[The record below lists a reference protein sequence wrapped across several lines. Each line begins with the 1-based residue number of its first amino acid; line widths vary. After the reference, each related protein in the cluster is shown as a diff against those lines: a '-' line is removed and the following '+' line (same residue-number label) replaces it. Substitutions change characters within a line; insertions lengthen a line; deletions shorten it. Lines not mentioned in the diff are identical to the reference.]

1 MNEHTRPKSL
11 VGKSVERVEDA
22 SLLKGRGRFIDD
34 LPTRRDTAHA
44 AFLRSPHAH
53 AEIRAIDT
61 EKARAHPGVYAVLTG
76 EEVANLT
83 NSLVVGVKADVECW
97 PMARDRVRY
106 VGEPV
111 VLVVAE
117 SRYVAEDA
125 LDLVEVTYETLPPVI
140 EPRAALLD
148 DAPVLHP
155 SLGTNLIN
163 ERAFRYGDPDAAFA
177 VAAHR
182 IAITTAYPR
191 NSCTPIETYG
201 VIAEYDPGE
210 DAYDVTANFQG
221 PFSIHAVLSRA
232 LKVPGNRMRL
242 RTPPDSG
249 GSFGVKQGVFPYVVL
264 VAIAA
269 RVANRP
275 VKWIEDRLE
284 HLTASV
290 SATNRVTTLEAAVES
305 DGRITALSWDQ
316 IEDCGAHLRA
326 PEPATLY
333 RMHGN
338 MTGAYAIENVTIR
351 NRVVL
356 TNKTPTGL
364 NRGFGGPQ
372 IYFPL
377 ERLVHKIADELGLD
391 RLDVI
396 RKNLVPSD
404 AFPYRTATGALLD
417 SGDYQ
422 SALDRAVTEGG
433 LDELIARRDAARAEG
448 RLYGIGFTAAVEPS
462 VSNMGYITTV
472 LTPEARAKAGLKN
485 GAQAVAT
492 VGIDPLGSVTV
503 KVASVP
509 QGQGHRTVLAQVVA
523 DRLGLPL
530 SAVRVNTELDTN
542 RDAWSIASGN
552 YASRFA
558 PAVAGTAKLAA
569 DSLRGRLATI
579 AAAQLNVTAEQVEFA
594 DGKVFDSGNPDNSV
608 SFARVAAASHWA
620 PGTVPEGT
628 GQTIR
633 ETVFWTPDEL
643 TAPTPQDGIN
653 SSLCHGFIF
662 DFCGVEIDRDTG
674 AARIDRYV
682 TMHDCGTILHPG
694 MVDGQVRG
702 GFAQALGA
710 ALYEEYA
717 YGADG
722 AFLTG
727 TLADYLIPTVLETP
741 EPVILHFESPSPFTP
756 LGAKGV
762 GEGNCMST
770 PVCIANAIADAT
782 SVEDLT
788 LPLSPSKISAL
799 IHGEEKPS
807 AKPKRDVKPMKARA
821 GERTLS
827 GEGSAEVSAPRE
839 EIWAMLLDPKTLEA
853 IIPGAHKVEKISDTQ
868 FRADVTLG
876 VGPVKGRYRADIT
889 LSDMVEPEAVTLSG
903 GTEGA
908 LGSGRGQGRITLTKT
923 ETGTRVSY
931 SYEAGIGGKVA
942 SVGGRLLDGA
952 ARVVIGQFFQSLA
965 RYAGRG
971 KAAKS
976 ASSGILARLRSLLG
990 RRA

>member
-1 MNEHTRPKSL
+1 MNEQPRPKGF
-11 VGKSVERVEDA
+11 VGQSVERVEDA
-22 SLLKGRGRFIDD
+22 SLLKGRGRYIDD
-34 LPTRRDTAHA
+34 LPTRRDTAYA

-61 EKARAHPGVYAVLTG
+61 EKAKAHPGVYAVLTG
-76 EEVANLT
+76 EDVASLT

-125 LDLVEVTYETLPPVI
+125 LDFVEVTYETLPPVI
-140 EPRAALLD
+140 DPRAALAD
-148 DAPVLHP
+148 EAPVLHP

-163 ERAFRYGDPDAAFA
+163 ERAFRYGDPEAAFE
-177 VAAHR
+177 AAPHR

-269 RVANRP
+269 RVADRP

-290 SATNRVTTLEAAVES
+290 SATNRVTTLEAAVEP

-338 MTGAYAIENVTIR
+338 MTGAYAIENVAIR

-391 RLDVI
+391 RLEVI
-396 RKNLVPSD
+396 RRNLVPGD

-417 SGDYQ
+417 SGDYEA
-422 SALDRAVTEGG
+422 ALDRAVTEGG
-433 LDELIARRDAARAEG
+433 LGELIARRDSARAEG
-448 RLYGIGFTAAVEPS
+448 RLYGIGLTAAVEPS

-472 LTPEARAKAGLKN
+472 LTPEARAKAGPKN

-530 SAVRVNTELDTN
+530 GAVRVNTELDTN

-569 DSLRGRLATI
+569 DRLRGRLATI
-579 AAAQLNVTAEQVEFA
+579 AAAQLNVTADQIEFA
-594 DGKVFDSGNPDNSV
+594 EGKLFDRGNPDNSV

-633 ETVFWTPDEL
+633 ETVFWTADEL
-643 TAPTPQDGIN
+643 SAPTAEDGIN

-674 AARIDRYV
+674 VARIDRYV

-710 ALYEEYA
+710 ALSEEYA

-727 TLADYLIPTVLETP
+727 TLADYLIPTVMETP

-782 SVEDLT
+782 GVENLT

-799 IHGEEKPS
+799 IHADEKPS
-807 AKPKRDVKPMKARA
+807 TRRKSDAKPLKARA
-821 GERTLS
+821 GERALS
-827 GEGSAEVSAPRE
+827 GEGSADVSATRE
-839 EIWAMLLDPKTLEA
+839 EIWAMLLDPRTLEA
-853 IIPGAHKVEKISDTQ
+853 IIPGAHKVEKISDTH
-868 FRADVTLG
+868 FCADVTLG
-876 VGPVKGRYRADIT
+876 VGPVKGRYRADIE

-908 LGSGRGQGRITLTKT
+908 LGSGRGQGRITLTAT
-923 ETGTRVSY
+923 ENGTRVSY

-942 SVGGRLLDGA
+942 SIGGRLLDGA

-971 KAAKS
+971 KAAGTPS
-976 ASSGILARLRSLLG
+976 TGLMARLRSLLG

>member
-1 MNEHTRPKSL
+1 MNEQPRPKGF
-11 VGKSVERVEDA
+11 VGESVERVEDA
-22 SLLKGRGRFIDD
+22 SLLKGRGRYIDD
-34 LPTRRDTAHA
+34 LPTRRDAAHA

-53 AEIRAIDT
+53 AEIRAIDI
-61 EKARAHPGVYAVLTG
+61 EKAKAHPGVYAVLTG
-76 EEVANLT
+76 EDVANLT

-125 LDLVEVTYETLPPVI
+125 LDLIEVSYQTLPPVI
-140 EPRAALLD
+140 DPRAALAD
-148 DAPVLHP
+148 EAPVLHP

-163 ERAFRYGDPDAAFA
+163 ERSFRYGDPEAAFEA
-177 VAAHR
+177 AAHR

-269 RVANRP
+269 RVADRP

-290 SATNRVTTLEAAVES
+290 SATNRVTTLEAAVEP

-338 MTGAYAIENVTIR
+338 MTGAYAIENVAIR

-391 RLDVI
+391 RLEVI
-396 RKNLVPSD
+396 RRNLVPSD

-448 RLYGIGFTAAVEPS
+448 RLYGIGLTAAVEPS

-472 LTPEARAKAGLKN
+472 LTPEARAKAGPKN

-530 SAVRVNTELDTN
+530 GAVRVNTELDTN

-569 DSLRGRLATI
+569 DRLRGRLATI
-579 AAAQLNVTAEQVEFA
+579 AAAQLNVTADQIEFA
-594 DGKVFDSGNPDNSV
+594 DGKLFDRGNPDNSV
-608 SFARVAAASHWA
+608 SFSRVAAASHWA

-643 TAPTPQDGIN
+643 AAPTAEDGIN

-674 AARIDRYV
+674 VARIDRYV

-727 TLADYLIPTVLETP
+727 TLADYLIPTVMETP

-782 SVEDLT
+782 GVEDLT
-788 LPLSPSKISAL
+788 LPISPSKISAL
-799 IHGEEKPS
+799 IHADEKPS
-807 AKPKRDVKPMKARA
+807 ARPKSEAKPLKARE
-821 GERTLS
+821 GERALS
-827 GEGSAEVSAPRE
+827 GEGSADVSATRE
-839 EIWAMLLDPKTLEA
+839 EIWAMLLDPRTLEA
-853 IIPGAHKVEKISDTQ
+853 IIPGAHKVEKVSDTH

-876 VGPVKGRYRADIT
+876 VGPVKGRYRADIE

-908 LGSGRGQGRITLTKT
+908 LGSGRGQGRITLTAT
-923 ETGTRVSY
+923 ENGTRVSY

-942 SVGGRLLDGA
+942 SIGGRLLDGA

-971 KAAKS
+971 KAAGTPS
-976 ASSGILARLRSLLG
+976 TGLMARLRSFLG

>member
-1 MNEHTRPKSL
+1 MNEQPEPKGF
-11 VGKSVERVEDA
+11 VGQSVERVEDA
-22 SLLKGRGRFIDD
+22 SLLKGRGRYIDD
-34 LPTRRDTAHA
+34 LPTRRDAAHA

-53 AEIRAIDT
+53 AEIRAIDI
-61 EKARAHPGVYAVLTG
+61 EKAKAHPGVYAVLTG
-76 EEVANLT
+76 EDVASLT

-125 LDLVEVTYETLPPVI
+125 LDLVEVAYETLPPVI
-140 EPRAALLD
+140 DPRAALAD
-148 DAPVLHP
+148 EAPVLHP

-163 ERAFRYGDPDAAFA
+163 ERAFRYGDPEAAFE
-177 VAAHR
+177 AAPHR

-269 RVANRP
+269 RVADRP

-290 SATNRVTTLEAAVES
+290 SATNRVTTLEAAVEP

-338 MTGAYAIENVTIR
+338 MTGAYAIENVAIR

-391 RLDVI
+391 RLEVI
-396 RKNLVPSD
+396 RRNLVPGD

-417 SGDYQ
+417 SGDYEA
-422 SALDRAVTEGG
+422 ALDRAVIEGG
-433 LDELIARRDAARAEG
+433 LGELIARRDSARAEG
-448 RLYGIGFTAAVEPS
+448 RLYGIGLTAAVEPS

-472 LTPEARAKAGLKN
+472 LTPEARSKAGPKN

-523 DRLGLPL
+523 ERLGLPL
-530 SAVRVNTELDTN
+530 GAVRVNTELDTN

-569 DSLRGRLATI
+569 DRLRGRLATI
-579 AAAQLNVTAEQVEFA
+579 AAAQLNVTADQIEFA
-594 DGKVFDSGNPDNSV
+594 DGKLFDRGNPDNSV
-608 SFARVAAASHWA
+608 SFSRVAAASHWA

-643 TAPTPQDGIN
+643 AAPTAEDGIN

-674 AARIDRYV
+674 VARIDRYV

-727 TLADYLIPTVLETP
+727 TLADYLIPTVMETP

-782 SVEDLT
+782 GVEDLT

-799 IHGEEKPS
+799 IHADEKPS
-807 AKPKRDVKPMKARA
+807 IRSKRDVKPLKARE
-821 GERTLS
+821 GERALS
-827 GEGSAEVSAPRE
+827 GEGSAEVSATRE
-839 EIWAMLLDPKTLEA
+839 EIWAMLLDPRTLEA
-853 IIPGAHKVEKISDTQ
+853 IIPGAHKVEKVSDTH

-876 VGPVKGRYRADIT
+876 VGPVKGRYRADIE

-908 LGSGRGQGRITLTKT
+908 LGSGRGQGRITLTAT
-923 ETGTRVSY
+923 ESGTRVSY
-931 SYEAGIGGKVA
+931 SFEAGIGGKVA
-942 SVGGRLLDGA
+942 SIGGRLLDGA

-971 KAAKS
+971 KAAGTPS
-976 ASSGILARLRSLLG
+976 TGLMARLRSLLG